1 MRCGK
6 RYKALLNGW
15 KSENDME
22 KQGESVEFC
31 LKVYGERKREW
42 VSEGERKDGGREEGK
57 EETCNLKALSER
69 AQYWKKVCIM
79 KEYGRD

>member
-1 MRCGK
+1 M
-6 RYKALLNGW
+6 
-15 KSENDME
+15 
-22 KQGESVEFC
+22 
-31 LKVYGERKREW
+31 
-42 VSEGERKDGGREEGK
+42 SEGERKDGGREEGK